1 MAQVQKRD
9 VSGLTSLSRA
19 RRSSGDQTVF
29 ILCEVWHLV
38 CDNGAA
44 PEDGDITEMTP
55 VTFEGE
61 HPFTLPSAQSTLTAV
76 RGDNVEVIFWVL
88 VEGRP
93 TAVHMQMGQR
103 VADIFAKQLIE
114 AAASVR
120 RNRRAG

>member
-1 MAQVQKRD
+1 MWCD
-9 VSGLTSLSRA
+9 SGST
-19 RRSSGDQTVF
+19 
-29 ILCEVWHLV
+29 
-38 CDNGAA
+38 
-44 PEDGDITEMTP
+44 EDGDITEMTP

-61 HPFTLPSAQSTLTAV
+61 HPFTLPAAQSTLTAV

-103 VADIFAKQLIE
+103 AADIFAKQLIE

-120 RNRRAG
+120 RNRGVG